1 MLKCKLTE
9 HQLPFIYTE
18 LLNMFVELVFSSFLY
33 YFKYRILSLEHKYLG
48 VFELTL
54 ISNKLVNGL
63 LELILIHTRLW
74 DTPDYFLDFTA
85 VIQS

>member
-9 HQLPFIYTE
+9 YQLPFTYTE

-33 YFKYRILSLEHKYLG
+33 YFKYRILSLELKYLG

-54 ISNKLVNGL
+54 ISNKLGNGL
-63 LELILIHTRLW
+63 LELILIHTRL
-74 DTPDYFLDFTA
+74 
-85 VIQS
+85 